1 MRQTGVYRN
10 VDIGGTPY
18 LVRRRAGIRVLAVVL
33 FFPCT
38 ALGETV
44 GLFSPVDIIPD
55 KNMTE
60 IEGTMRSRLVN
71 VDVGRLGRMRDVV
84 AALPRAGE
92 PQSDR
97 SEVHVDAV
105 PASVA
110 VLHMNLFDD
119 VSVTAIAE
127 WTEPTFSG
135 GYSLSGSLLG
145 DPLGSMTLV
154 VNGNR
159 VVGSVEAGG
168 RMYRIRSAEAGLSS
182 ISQVEEPPFRCGV
195 DDLSPETDHGH

>member
-1 MRQTGVYRN
+1 MRQTGVDRN
-10 VDIGGTPY
+10 VDIGETPC
-18 LVRRRAGIRVLAVVL
+18 LVRRWAGIRVLAVVL
-33 FFPCT
+33 FYPCT

-110 VLHMNLFDD
+110 VLHLNLFDD

-135 GYSLSGSLLG
+135 GYSLSGRVLG

-154 VNGNR
+154 VNGTR
-159 VVGSVEAGG
+159 VVGSVETG
-168 RMYRIRSAEAGLSS
+168 GLSYRFRSTSEGLYS
-182 ISQVEEPPFRCGV
+182 ISEVKEPPLRCGV
-195 DDLSPETDHGH
+195 DGLPLGTDHGH